1 MAIDAVQSSYAD
13 MAARLN
19 GGVNGSGAGAPSSAV
34 QDMSDRFLKL
44 LVTQL
49 KNQDPMNPM
58 DNAQLTMQLAQM
70 STVEGV
76 NKLNDGLAAL
86 VTQFQT
92 SQAMQGASLVGRQ
105 VLAEG
110 DVLQLSG
117 SGAVG
122 GLVLEGRADSV
133 QVRILDDLDNLVQV
147 LDLGSQEQGLV
158 RFVWDGSDAL
168 GNPLADGA
176 YRFQVMAAAAGM
188 QVDSTPYALGQVLSV
203 ALNDGAMAVEVA
215 GLGNVGLEQI
225 RQIF

>member
-13 MAARLN
+13 MAVRLN
-19 GGVNGSGAGAPSSAV
+19 GGVNGSGAGTPTSAV

-86 VTQFQT
+86 VAQFQT

-117 SGAVG
+117 AGAMG
-122 GLVLEGRADSV
+122 GLVLEGRADTV

-158 RFVWDGSDAL
+158 RFIWDGNDAL
-168 GNPLADGA
+168 GNPLVDGA
-176 YRFQVMAAAAGM
+176 YRFQVTAAAAGM

-203 ALNDGAMAVEVA
+203 ALNDGAMAVEVT
-215 GLGNVGLEQI
+215 GLGNVGLGQI